1 MGWQPSRKLNT
12 RSPCMMMT
20 PPLRYRPVNGYTV
33 TKVWDL
39 RLPVGCFKLCH
50 IMLAC
55 SKGTHFPP
63 YQLISLNSFW
73 QVTNKRAMCVIL
85 TSIIKHVIR
94 SIDRVH
100 RGVKNFFWWE
110 VGTPNAF
117 QSKLDSSK
125 VMRWWDLNEN
135 GVTGTGPANLKDIVR
150 IWSQI
155 DRISTALNKSLR
167 RKNLCIELLCFKIHL
182 QYHHRHVLFPAN
194 LADIRHFMGA
204 AATWRAM
211 PLVSKILLLAWM
223 WWTASQILSISTS
236 KFELG
241 PRPESQSY
249 RVSRGGDPIYKP
261 HKTCVIW
268 NHLSR

>member
-1 MGWQPSRKLNT
+1 MGSAAASGVLQVVP
-12 RSPCMMMT
+12 
-20 PPLRYRPVNGYTV
+20 YAGV
-33 TKVWDL
+33 
-39 RLPVGCFKLCH
+39 FKRNPFSAISINKFEQFLASYKQTFFVCH
-50 IMLAC
+50 TDIHHKAC
-55 SKGTHFPP
+55 
-63 YQLISLNSFW
+63 
-73 QVTNKRAMCVIL
+73 NK
-85 TSIIKHVIR
+85 
-94 SIDRVH
+94 VH
-100 RGVKNFFWWE
+100 RQGSSGSENFFWWE

-211 PLVSKILLLAWM
+211 PLVSKILLLTWM

-261 HKTCVIW
+261 LFTCVIW